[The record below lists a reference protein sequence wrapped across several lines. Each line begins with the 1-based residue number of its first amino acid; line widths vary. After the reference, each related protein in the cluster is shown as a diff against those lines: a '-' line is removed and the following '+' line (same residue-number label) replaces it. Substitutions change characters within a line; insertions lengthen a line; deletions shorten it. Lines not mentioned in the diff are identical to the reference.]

1 MVPPEQ
7 QKASLRLLDFKLEP
21 GQALGVIGPSAS
33 GKSTLARALTG
44 IWPPAAGAVRL
55 DGAALSHYEPDVLGS
70 YIGYLPQD
78 VVLFDGTVAEN
89 IARMQERARTRRRW
103 WPRRRRPARTR

>member
-1 MVPPEQ
+1 M
-7 QKASLRLLDFKLEP
+7 
-21 GQALGVIGPSAS
+21 IGASAS

-44 IWPPAAGAVRL
+44 IWRPSGGSVRL

-89 IARMQERARTRRRW
+89 IARHAGRARTRSRSS
-103 WPRRRRPARTR
+103 PPPRRPARTR